1 MPPRRSQADKVRFFK
16 LLGEGVAQAQAARLI
31 GIAPTTAQAWIKN
44 MNDSSGNSY
53 RQRQELKQLQAP
65 VPYEKMSPEAKRGHD
80 DFEYFRRAHFGR
92 ISSPWQ
98 IDAGWQLQERLASP
112 NKEFINLNCPPGA
125 GKSTLLHDVECW
137 VTVRRRA
144 IRGMLG
150 SATQRLATKYSQ
162 RLMRSFERVRPPA
175 VDPTEVAAGRAVDPI
190 ASLTKWYGRFQPDV
204 SDLWR
209 AEEFIVAQ
217 ISDVAVSEKE
227 ATWQAY
233 GLDTEYLGNRVDFAV
248 WDDVVTKR
256 TMRTIESIE
265 NQRDVW
271 DDQAETR
278 IEPGGALAI
287 VGQRLGALDLYAYNK
302 AKLAGLS
309 EDEAIAIGM
318 GLDDFDDNDEPADDY
333 FEIDPQGS
341 KKARMYHSIVY
352 PAHDEL
358 KCKGQHSSRDPK
370 FWAPDDPDACLLDPI
385 RLPWR
390 ELHQKQQASN
400 EKYRTVYQQE
410 DVDPESVLVPRHWIT
425 GGEHNG
431 ESFPGCYDTDR
442 GYHEVPKNL
451 NANAYSIVTVDP
463 SPTKF
468 WSVQWWL
475 YDEESELRFL
485 MDNVRQK
492 MGAEDFLS
500 YNPDE
505 RLFTGV
511 LEDLW
516 QLANSRGRP
525 FKILIVERNGA
536 QRFLLQLDYF
546 KRWCALRGVS
556 IYPHDTM
563 SNKSDPDFGVQTIA
577 THYRHGRVRLPNKGT
592 RGDMG
597 FVITRML
604 VDEVTVWPD
613 GATDDCVM
621 AQWFLEWWLPRIVSV
636 NPYDIPTKRL
646 PSWNGGMGMYSRD
659 RRVRG

>member
-1 MPPRRSQADKVRFFK
+1 MPARRSHADKVRFFK
-16 LLGEGVAQAQAARLI
+16 LIGQGVTQMEACRQI
-31 GIAPTTAQAWIKN
+31 GIHHNTGQAWLKDMRDN
-44 MNDSSGNSY
+44 AGNTY
-53 RQRQELKQLQAP
+53 RQNKELKKLADP
-65 VPYEKMSPEAKRGHD
+65 IPYEKMSPDAQKAHD
-80 DFEYFRRAHFGR
+80 DFEYFRRVHFGR
-92 ISSPWQ
+92 VSSPWQ
-98 IDAGWQLQERLASP
+98 VDAGWKFQDRLWTP
-112 NKEFINLNCPPGA
+112 QKEYINLNCPPGG
-125 GKSTLLHDVECW
+125 GKSTLLHDIECW
-137 VTVRRRA
+137 LTVRRRS

-150 SATQRLATKYSQ
+150 SATQRLATKYNK
-162 RLMRSFERVRPPA
+162 RLLRSFERARPPQI
-175 VDPTEVAAGRAVDPI
+175 DPTELAAGRAVEPI
-190 ASLTKWYGRFQPDV
+190 ASLAKFYGRFQPDMN
-204 SDLWR
+204 DLWR

-217 ISDVAVSEKE
+217 IGDLAVGEKE

-233 GLDTEYLGNRVDFAV
+233 GLDTEYLGNRVDIAV

-256 TMRTIESIE
+256 TMRTIEAIE

-278 IEPGGALAI
+278 IEPGGALFL

-302 AKLAGLS
+302 AKAAGLS
-309 EDEAIAIGM
+309 DDEAFEAGM
-318 GLDDFDDNDEPADDY
+318 GIDDFDDNDEPADDY
-333 FEIDPQGS
+333 FEIEPEGS
-341 KKARMYHSIVY
+341 QKPRMYTSIVY
-352 PAHDEL
+352 PAHDEA
-358 KCKGQHSSRDPK
+358 KCKGLHSSKDPK
-370 FWAPDDPDACLLDPI
+370 FWAPDNPDNCLLDPV

-410 DVDPESVLVPRHWIT
+410 DVDPESVLVPRIWIT

-431 ESFPGCYDTDR
+431 EQFPGCYDKDR

-451 NANAYSIVTVDP
+451 NGNAYSIVTVDP

-485 MDNVRQK
+485 MDNIRQK

-505 RLFTGV
+505 RLYTGV

-516 QLANSRGRP
+516 QLSKTKGRP
-525 FKILIVERNGA
+525 FNILIVERNGA

-563 SNKSDPDFGVQTIA
+563 ANKSDPDFGVQTIA
-577 THYRHGRVRLPNKGT
+577 THYRHGRVRLPNKHT
-592 RGDMG
+592 PGDMG
-597 FVITRML
+597 FIITRLL

-621 AQWFLEWWLPRIVSV
+621 AQWFLEWWLPRIAMPNVDDM
-636 NPYDIPTKRL
+636 PLKRM
-646 PSWNGGMGMYSRD
+646 PSWEGGEGMYSRN
-659 RRVRG
+659 RRVS